1 MSVDG
6 MHAIAATSQQH
17 SVPGAQLLQLVDL
30 LEFWSIDAQELLA
43 GTGLSRSMLEEPG
56 VRVSFDT
63 YDGSITRARL
73 LTGEPA
79 LGIFLGLRRRISMYG
94 FLGFAAMSASTLGE
108 AMTLGARYSSTVT
121 TAVEL
126 RMHVE
131 AGLAALR
138 VIEHSDPGKNRDVA
152 TFALML
158 GLNQM
163 GRALTGRHVPGE
175 LHLTI
180 PKPAYYDRFAHLL
193 ADVRFSQPVTQLVM
207 DAEHLN
213 LPLVASD
220 RAGLRLAEAECE
232 RALCD
237 LGLDAGIIGR
247 VRSLVSTPT
256 DMRSLDEVASC
267 LRMSPRTLKRR
278 LAAQGASFSGLLEE
292 ERLKR
297 ARFLLQSTRLSLN
310 EVSERLG
317 YSTLP
322 NFARAF
328 RRWSGQ
334 TPAAF
339 RREHASHA

>member
-1 MSVDG
+1 M
-6 MHAIAATSQQH
+6 A
-17 SVPGAQLLQLVDL
+17 
-30 LEFWSIDAQELLA
+30 
-43 GTGLSRSMLEEPG
+43 
-56 VRVSFDT
+56 
-63 YDGSITRARL
+63 
-73 LTGEPA
+73 
-79 LGIFLGLRRRISMYG
+79 
-94 FLGFAAMSASTLGE
+94 
-108 AMTLGARYSSTVT
+108 LGARYSSTVT

-152 TFALML
+152 AFALML

-193 ADVRFSQPVTQLVM
+193 ADVSFAQPVTQLVM
-207 DAEHLN
+207 DAEYLN
-213 LPLVASD
+213 LPLMASD

-237 LGLDAGIIGR
+237 LGLDAGIVGR

-256 DMRSLDEVASC
+256 DMRSLEEVASC

-278 LAAQGASFSGLLEE
+278 LAAQGASFSGLLED

-339 RREHASHA
+339 RREHASHT